1 MKKNTELLIDGENM
15 SYRNAD
21 TIMDVVASQGIL
33 FEAKVYGR
41 QKDMR
46 TRRWSEEAR
55 KHGLKDIRLYG
66 GPQKNKFDDKIIR
79 DAKRIL
85 NHDKNVDIFVIATS
99 DSDYIDIIKEL
110 RTSGKRV
117 VVVGDRNASDSLRN
131 SCTKFIEI

>member
-66 GPQKNKFDDKIIR
+66 GPQKNKVDDKIIR

-85 NHDKNVDIFVIATS
+85 NHDKNIDIFVIATS
-99 DSDYIDIIKEL
+99 DSDYVDIIKEL

-117 VVVGDRNASDSLRN
+117 VVVGDRNAPDSLRN
-131 SCTKFIEI
+131 SCNKFIEI

>member
-66 GPQKNKFDDKIIR
+66 GPQKNKVDDKIIR

>member
-46 TRRWSEEAR
+46 TRRWSENT
-55 KHGLKDIRLYG
+55 D
-66 GPQKNKFDDKIIR
+66 
-79 DAKRIL
+79 
-85 NHDKNVDIFVIATS
+85 
-99 DSDYIDIIKEL
+99 
-110 RTSGKRV
+110 
-117 VVVGDRNASDSLRN
+117 
-131 SCTKFIEI
+131 

>member
-66 GPQKNKFDDKIIR
+66 GPQKNKIDDKIIR

-99 DSDYIDIIKEL
+99 DSDYVDIIKEL

-131 SCTKFIEI
+131 SCNKFIEI

>member
-55 KHGLKDIRLYG
+55 KHGLKDIRL
-66 GPQKNKFDDKIIR
+66 
-79 DAKRIL
+79 RIL

-99 DSDYIDIIKEL
+99 DSDYVDIIKEL

-131 SCTKFIEI
+131 SCNKFIEI

>member
-66 GPQKNKFDDKIIR
+66 GPQKNKIDDKIIR

-85 NHDKNVDIFVIATS
+85 NHDKNVDIFIIATS
-99 DSDYIDIIKEL
+99 DSDYVDIIKEL

-131 SCTKFIEI
+131 SCNKFIEI

>member
-66 GPQKNKFDDKIIR
+66 GPQKNKVDDKIIR

-117 VVVGDRNASDSLRN
+117 VVVGDRNAPDSLRS
-131 SCTKFIEI
+131 SCNKFIEI

>member
-66 GPQKNKFDDKIIR
+66 GPQK
-79 DAKRIL
+79 KRIL
-85 NHDKNVDIFVIATS
+85 NHDKNIDIFVIATS
-99 DSDYIDIIKEL
+99 DSDYVDIIKEL

-131 SCTKFIEI
+131 SCNKFIEI

>member
-21 TIMDVVASQGIL
+21 TIMNVVASQGIL

-66 GPQKNKFDDKIIR
+66 GPQKNKIDDKIIR

-99 DSDYIDIIKEL
+99 DSDYVDIIKEL

-131 SCTKFIEI
+131 SCNKFIEI

>member
-41 QKDMR
+41 QKDIR

-66 GPQKNKFDDKIIR
+66 CPQKNKVDDKIIH

-85 NHDKNVDIFVIATS
+85 NHDKNIDIFVIATS
-99 DSDYIDIIKEL
+99 DSDYVDIIKEL

-117 VVVGDRNASDSLRN
+117 VVVGDRNAPDSLRS
-131 SCTKFIEI
+131 SCNKFIEI